1 MRVSE
6 RRTTWAAF
14 GEPFEERFGQPVQRV
29 TALTHKTMK
38 LFPVRVWRH
47 FLARNGLLLAASMSY
62 QAIFAVFA
70 AVFVGFSAAGIWLS
84 GRPATMS
91 ALVDLV
97 SAAVPGLIGTNG
109 AITRNELLNLTSSS
123 TALLGWTGAI
133 ALGGLVWTAIG
144 WVTYSRMSVRSIF
157 GLSKDTSP
165 YILLKARDLIAA
177 LAFGLVLI
185 VAATLTVASTAALDW
200 TLDLVGI
207 RTDSSMAV
215 VTSQTVGLLLVVVI
229 DVGVMATM
237 FRFLSGA
244 AITWRQLAAGSF
256 LGGGALA
263 VLQLLGGAFISTAG
277 FNPLLAAFGVF
288 IALLLWFRLTSVVIL
303 VAAAWITVSVGDRG
317 VSLRKVSASQLEKE
331 RIAREQAA
339 LKLAATVR
347 LRQAQ
352 GAHDAA
358 HWYAKPIARHRVEKA
373 QAELD
378 RLSEGST
385 Q

>member
-1 MRVSE
+1 MSE
-6 RRTTWAAF
+6 RRTAWELF
-14 GEPFEERFGQPVQRV
+14 GEPLEERFGQPVQRV
-29 TALTHKTMK
+29 TALTRKTMK

-70 AVFVGFSAAGIWLS
+70 AVFVGFSAAGLWLS

-97 SAAVPGLIGTNG
+97 SAAVPGLIGDDG
-109 AITRNELLNLTSSS
+109 AITRSELLNLTSSS
-123 TALLGWTGAI
+123 TTLLSWAGAV

-144 WVTYSRMSVRSIF
+144 WVTYSRMSVRSVF
-157 GLSKDTSP
+157 GLSKDTRA
-165 YILLKARDLIAA
+165 YVLLKARDLIAA
-177 LAFGLVLI
+177 LAFGLVMI
-185 VAATLTVASTAALDW
+185 VAAILTVVSTAALDW
-200 TLDLVGI
+200 TLDVVGI
-207 RTDSSMAV
+207 RADSSLAV
-215 VTSQTVGLLLVVVI
+215 VTSRTVGLLLVVVI
-229 DVGVMATM
+229 DVGVLATM

-244 AITWRQLAAGSF
+244 AITWRQLAGGSL

-303 VAAAWITVSVGDRG
+303 AAAAWITVAVGDRG
-317 VSLRKVSASQLEKE
+317 VSLRRVSASQLEKE
-331 RIAREQAA
+331 RIEREQAA
-339 LKLAATVR
+339 LTLASKVR
-347 LRQAQ
+347 LRQAHVAYD
-352 GAHDAA
+352 GAR
-358 HWYAKPIARHRVEKA
+358 WYAKPILKRRVEKA

-378 RLSEGST
+378 RVGEGGT